1 MSKKVTD
8 AIELLQA
15 QLRSHIV
22 WAADARTHPALGTPF
37 SQERTHEYRFHLGYA
52 LALNQALVALGE
64 NFSDV
69 EARITDEVILNRAT
83 YAQEGSK

>member
-1 MSKKVTD
+1 MSKQVTD

-22 WAADARTHPALGTPF
+22 WAADARTHPALGGPA
-37 SQERTHEYRFHLGYA
+37 SVERTSEYRFHLGYA

-64 NFSDV
+64 NFLDV
-69 EARITDEVILNRAT
+69 EGAITAEVITNRSAV
-83 YAQEGSK
+83 

>member
-22 WAADARTHPALGTPF
+22 WAADAKTHPGLGEF
-37 SQERTHEYRFHLGYA
+37 NSVARTSEYRFHLGYA

-64 NFSDV
+64 TFADV
-69 EARITDEVILNRAT
+69 EARIFDEVIKNRA
-83 YAQEGSK
+83 AV